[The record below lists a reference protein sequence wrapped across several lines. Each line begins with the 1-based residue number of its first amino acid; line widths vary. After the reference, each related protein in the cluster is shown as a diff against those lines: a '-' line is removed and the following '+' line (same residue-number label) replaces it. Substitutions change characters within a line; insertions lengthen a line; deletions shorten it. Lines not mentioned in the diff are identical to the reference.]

1 MVSGHYANIEQGIP
15 LRSLLPAD
23 RFRTVSQETRDTVPL
38 TPNEVAVTVVMKPA
52 FVKRL
57 HFPVSWDGILYGVV
71 RKSEQLQQMGTDAT
85 GAFWVKSISCNDW
98 DDRFLLVLESDD
110 PERYHAFY
118 VMADEVYDL
127 LENCLRI
134 PEQTNGNENPN
145 LFA

>member
-71 RKSEQLQQMGTDAT
+71 RKPEQLQQMGTDAT
-85 GAFWVKSISCNDW
+85 GTFWVKSISRNDW

-145 LFA
+145 LFV

>member
-57 HFPVSWDGILYGVV
+57 RFPVSWDGILYGVV
-71 RKSEQLQQMGTDAT
+71 RKPEQLQQMGTDAT
-85 GAFWVKSISCNDW
+85 GTFWVKSISCNDW

-134 PEQTNGNENPN
+134 PEQMNGNENPN
-145 LFA
+145 LFV

>member
-1 MVSGHYANIEQGIP
+1 
-15 LRSLLPAD
+15 
-23 RFRTVSQETRDTVPL
+23 
-38 TPNEVAVTVVMKPA
+38 MKPA

-85 GAFWVKSISCNDW
+85 GTFWVKSISCNDW

-110 PERYHAFY
+110 PEHYHAFY

-134 PEQTNGNENPN
+134 PEQMNGNENPN
-145 LFA
+145 LFI

>member
-1 MVSGHYANIEQGIP
+1 MVSGHYANIEQGTP

-57 HFPVSWDGILYGVV
+57 HFPVPWDGILYGVV
-71 RKSEQLQQMGTDAT
+71 RKTELLRQLGTDAD
-85 GAFWVKSISCNDW
+85 GKFWVKSISCNDW
-98 DDRFLLVLESDD
+98 DDRFLLVLES
-110 PERYHAFY
+110 EMQNAIELY

-134 PEQTNGNENPN
+134 PNRQMKMRTVCLSE
-145 LFA
+145 L

>member
-1 MVSGHYANIEQGIP
+1 MVSGHYANIEQGTP

-57 HFPVSWDGILYGVV
+57 HFPVPWDGILYGVV
-71 RKSEQLQQMGTDAT
+71 RKTELLRQLGT
-85 GAFWVKSISCNDW
+85 
-98 DDRFLLVLESDD
+98 
-110 PERYHAFY
+110 
-118 VMADEVYDL
+118 DEVYDL

-134 PEQTNGNENPN
+134 PEQTNENENPN
-145 LFA
+145 LFI

>member
-71 RKSEQLQQMGTDAT
+71 RKPEQLQQMGTDAT
-85 GAFWVKSISCNDW
+85 GTFWVKSISCNDW

-110 PERYHAFY
+110 PERYPAFY
-118 VMADEVYDL
+118 VMADEVYDR

-134 PEQTNGNENPN
+134 PEQTNGNENPK
-145 LFA
+145 LFV

>member
-23 RFRTVSQETRDTVPL
+23 RFRTVSQEIRDTVPL
-38 TPNEVAVTVVMKPA
+38 TSNEVAVTIVMKPA

-57 HFPVSWDGILYGVV
+57 RFPVSWDGILYGVV
-71 RKSEQLQQMGTDAT
+71 RKPEQLQQMGTDANGT
-85 GAFWVKSISCNDW
+85 FWVKSISCNDW
-98 DDRFLLVLESDD
+98 DDRFLLVLESEDSK
-110 PERYHAFY
+110 RYRAFF

-134 PEQTNGNENPN
+134 PEQTNENPN
-145 LFA
+145 LFV

>member
-1 MVSGHYANIEQGIP
+1 MVSGHYANIEQGTP

-57 HFPVSWDGILYGVV
+57 HFPVPWDGILYADG
-71 RKSEQLQQMGTDAT
+71 K
-85 GAFWVKSISCNDW
+85 FWVKSISCNDW
-98 DDRFLLVLESDD
+98 DDRFLLVLESEDA
-110 PERYHAFY
+110 ERYQAFY

-134 PEQTNGNENPN
+134 PEQTNENENPN
-145 LFA
+145 LFI

>member
-1 MVSGHYANIEQGIP
+1 MVSGHYANIEQGTP

-57 HFPVSWDGILYGVV
+57 HFPVPWDGILY
-71 RKSEQLQQMGTDAT
+71 Q
-85 GAFWVKSISCNDW
+85 
-98 DDRFLLVLESDD
+98 
-110 PERYHAFY
+110 AFY

-134 PEQTNGNENPN
+134 PEQTNENENPN
-145 LFA
+145 LFI

>member
-38 TPNEVAVTVVMKPA
+38 TPNEVAVTVVMKPE

-71 RKSEQLQQMGTDAT
+71 RKPEQLQQMGTDAT
-85 GAFWVKSISCNDW
+85 GTFWVKSISCNDW

-134 PEQTNGNENPN
+134 PEQMNGNENPN
-145 LFA
+145 LFV

>member
-57 HFPVSWDGILYGVV
+57 RFPVSWDGILYGVV

-85 GAFWVKSISCNDW
+85 GTFWVKSISCNDW

-134 PEQTNGNENPN
+134 PEQMNGNENPN
-145 LFA
+145 LFV